1 MARHAPSG
9 PVTRSRRGSLWV
21 GTQTRRTDAGAVP
34 CGPMY
39 VEWEAPAKRPHGVP
53 WVLVH
58 GGGGQGTDYLTTPD
72 GRLGWARLLVEH
84 GRTVYVVDRPGH
96 GRSPYDPDVLGPP
109 AKVMSAEALRPIFQ
123 PPANGPGSNPVSHL
137 HTRWPGGREPGDAVF
152 DRWLAATG
160 PMLADQASMHALER
174 ERIGELL
181 ELVGP
186 AVVVTH
192 SAGGPGAFLA
202 ADAKPDCVAALIAIE
217 TLGPPFAKNPA
228 RGSDLAWGLAA
239 AGPFTFSPPAS
250 TPEELALLTEERD
263 GYGPVPLTLQADPAR
278 RLESLSRFPIAVM
291 TAESSP
297 FTMFDRHLVAFLEQA
312 GCDVE
317 LVRFADRGVHGNG
330 HGMMLESNNE
340 EALAVLEQWVQE
352 RLG

>member
-1 MARHAPSG
+1 
-9 PVTRSRRGSLWV
+9 
-21 GTQTRRTDAGAVP
+21 
-34 CGPMY
+34 MY
-39 VEWEAPAKRPHGVP
+39 VEWEAPAQEDGGVP

-109 AKVMSAEALRPIFQ
+109 AKVMSAEALAPIFQ
-123 PPANGPGSNPVSHL
+123 PPAEGPGSNPVSHL
-137 HTRWPGGREPGDAVF
+137 HTRWPGGRAPGDAVF

-160 PMLADQASMHALER
+160 PMLADQAAMHALER

-181 ELVGP
+181 EIVGP

-192 SAGGPGAFLA
+192 SAGGPGVFLA
-202 ADAKPDCVAALIAIE
+202 ADAKPDRVAALIAIE

-228 RGSDLAWGLAA
+228 RGSDLVWGLAA
-239 AGPFTFSPPAS
+239 AGPFAFAPPVA
-250 TPEELALLTEERD
+250 TPDELSLLTEQRED
-263 GYGPVPLTLQADPAR
+263 YGPVPLTLQADPPR
-278 RLESLSRFPIAVM
+278 TLENLSRFPIAVM
-291 TAESSP
+291 TAESSL

-340 EALAVLEQWVQE
+340 EALAVLEDWVE
-352 RLG
+352 GRLS